1 MKILITDPI
10 SEEGIAA
17 LRKEHEVVVKEMDK
31 NELLKAVPE
40 FDALIVRSKTKVT
53 KEIIEAGK
61 NLKVI
66 GRAGV
71 GVDNIDVPAALAR
84 KIVVVNSPTAA
95 TNAVAELT
103 IGMMLAWARKLP
115 KADRTTRAGRW
126 AKKELEGTEL
136 RGKTLGLIGSG
147 RIAQRVAEIAK
158 AFGMNVIAYSP
169 HMTPDKAARMGAKP
183 TDINTLFKESDY
195 LSLHIPYT
203 KECHHIVNKERI
215 ALMKKNAVIV
225 NCARGGTVDEKA
237 LYEAI
242 RDKKIAGAALDCYE
256 NEPLG
261 LESPLERLDNVLFA
275 PHIGASTEECQKE
288 AGILIADQVLKA
300 LRGEKAEFEVKS
312 I

>member
-1 MKILITDPI
+1 MKILVNDAI
-10 SEEGIAA
+10 SEEGLAA
-17 LRKEHEVVVKEMDK
+17 LRKEHEVEVKEYTKD
-31 NELLKAVPE
+31 ELPKVISSY
-40 FDALIVRSKTKVT
+40 DALVVRSKTKVT
-53 KEIIEAGK
+53 KDVINAS

-71 GVDNIDVPAALAR
+71 GVDNIDIPAALAK
-84 KIVVVNSPTAA
+84 KITVVISPTAA

-103 IGMMLAWARKLP
+103 IGMMLGWARKLP
-115 KADRTTRAGRW
+115 KADKTTRAGRW

-136 RGKTLGLIGSG
+136 KGKTLGLIGSG
-147 RIAQRVAEIAK
+147 RIGSRVVELAR

-169 HMTPDKAARMGAKP
+169 HMTPDKAAAMGAKP
-183 TDINTLFKESDY
+183 VDINTVFKESDY
-195 LSLHIPYT
+195 LSLHIPHTEQTHY
-203 KECHHIVNKERI
+203 IVNMEKI

-242 RDKKIAGAALDCYE
+242 RDKKIAGAALDCFE

-261 LESPLERLDNVLFA
+261 LESPLERLENVMFA

-300 LRGEKAEFEVKS
+300 LRGEKPEFEVKS
-312 I
+312 A